1 MINSGV
7 PDTIVDF
14 WLGHEI
20 GEMAEAYKTVQYD
33 SLRKMY
39 MEREQLISI
48 SVPNKEN
55 EKLKEIESITTDLVL
70 KLKRTET
77 ELAQQKEE
85 MGKIQNDYKS
95 LQEKIDAFLKHHE
108 TL

>member
-1 MINSGV
+1 
-7 PDTIVDF
+7 
-14 WLGHEI
+14 
-20 GEMAEAYKTVQYD
+20 
-33 SLRKMY
+33 MY

>member
-1 MINSGV
+1 
-7 PDTIVDF
+7 
-14 WLGHEI
+14 
-20 GEMAEAYKTVQYD
+20 MAEAYKTVQYD